1 MMKALL
7 SRLALAAAAVTMLA
21 LPVRAEDVL
30 SVRTIGTDLARDL
43 VDHTVK
49 NCAAKGYQVSAVVVD
64 RAGDVMAALR
74 GNLASRQ
81 TMEIAQ
87 SKAGAV
93 TLSGIDS
100 GTLLKNRQ
108 DIRQELDHLNGVL
121 VMRGGL
127 PIVAGGHRV
136 GAIGVSGAP
145 GGDID
150 EACAKEAMDALADRI
165 EFAD

>member
-1 MMKALL
+1 MLKAFLA
-7 SRLALAAAAVTMLA
+7 RAALAGTVALLA
-21 LPVRAEDVL
+21 LPVHAEDVL
-30 SVRTIGTDLARDL
+30 KVRTIGTDLARDL
-43 VDHTVK
+43 VDHAVK
-49 NCAAKGYQVSAVVVD
+49 ACADKGYQTSAVVVD
-64 RAGDVMAALR
+64 RSGDVMAALR
-74 GNLASRQ
+74 GDLANHY
-81 TMEIAQ
+81 TMDIAR

-93 TLSGIDS
+93 TLAGIPS
-100 GTLLKNRQ
+100 GTLLANRQ
-108 DIRQELDHLNGVL
+108 DIRQELDHLDGVL

-150 EACAKEAMDALADRI
+150 ESCAKAALDALADRI